1 MNSCKACNLK
11 YRLSFEARK
20 KKENDLPHLMS
31 LRASSIRRDK
41 QKKGIPVDSNLKDTL
56 LELWQAQ
63 QGLCYYSGVPMVL
76 QNYFTN
82 EYAMTVD
89 RIIPS
94 VGYVKGNVVLCCNI
108 VNKIKTNLSLEQLFG
123 WIDKMKFHLKKV

>member
-1 MNSCKACNLK
+1 
-11 YRLSFEARK
+11 
-20 KKENDLPHLMS
+20 
-31 LRASSIRRDK
+31 
-41 QKKGIPVDSNLKDTL
+41 
-56 LELWQAQ
+56 
-63 QGLCYYSGVPMVL
+63 MVL